1 MSELNKMENS
11 NILPS
16 VSKSNSVPSL
26 LLSTSQK
33 KNTNP
38 KDRIKIIDEIINVRN
53 SELKKI
59 KHKLAEIKLKE
70 KLIEKEKYESKEET
84 LPFTKKQE
92 ILEDNKIKNKLNL
105 QNNSL
110 NNKIKLLTEKL
121 DKIESE
127 LIYNSHKG
135 FLFHQ

>member
-1 MSELNKMENS
+1 MSELNKMENP

-53 SELKKI
+53 SELKK
-59 KHKLAEIKLKE
+59 
-70 KLIEKEKYESKEET
+70 
-84 LPFTKKQE
+84 
-92 ILEDNKIKNKLNL
+92 
-105 QNNSL
+105 
-110 NNKIKLLTEKL
+110 
-121 DKIESE
+121 
-127 LIYNSHKG
+127 
-135 FLFHQ
+135 